1 MQGRLGA
8 VLTSGLAAVAIALAM
23 LQAFVVSRSHART
36 AQASV
41 SGPMGPSNRYSVP
54 GNRSA
59 VPWAPF
65 DQPQPDEARNRP
77 GQKPQEQRRT
87 PPPPSRYHSY
97 PPRTGPAPIRKAT
110 A

>member
-8 VLTSGLAAVAIALAM
+8 MLTSGLAAVAIALAM

-41 SGPMGPSNRYSVP
+41 SPLGPSNRFSVP

-59 VPWAPF
+59 IPWAPF
-65 DQPQPDEARNRP
+65 DQQQPDEARRQP
-77 GQKPQEQRRT
+77 AQKQQEQQHA

>member
-8 VLTSGLAAVAIALAM
+8 VLTSGLAAIAIALAM
-23 LQAFVVSRSHART
+23 LQAFVVSRSHVRS

-41 SGPMGPSNRYSVP
+41 SPLGPTNRFSAP
-54 GNRSA
+54 GGRSA
-59 VPWAPF
+59 VPWTPF
-65 DQPQPDEARNRP
+65 DQPQPDEARGTRP
-77 GQKPQEQRRT
+77 QQKPEERRA

-97 PPRTGPAPIRKAT
+97 PPRVGPSPARKAT

>member
-8 VLTSGLAAVAIALAM
+8 MLTSGLAAIAIALAM
-23 LQAFVVSRSHART
+23 LQAFVVSRSHSRT

-41 SGPMGPSNRYSVP
+41 SPMGPSNRFSAP

-59 VPWAPF
+59 IPWSPF

-77 GQKPQEQRRT
+77 AQKQQEHRRT
-87 PPPPSRYHSY
+87 PPPPSRFHSY
-97 PPRTGPAPIRKAT
+97 PPRTGPVPIRKAT

>member
-8 VLTSGLAAVAIALAM
+8 VLTSGLAAIAIALAM
-23 LQAFVVSRSHART
+23 FQAFVVSRGHARS

-41 SGPMGPSNRYSVP
+41 SPLGPSNRFSVQ
-54 GNRSA
+54 GGRSGI
-59 VPWAPF
+59 PWLPF
-65 DQPQPDEARNRP
+65 DLGEPDEARSRP
-77 GQKPQEQRRT
+77 AQKQREERRT

-97 PPRTGPAPIRKAT
+97 PPRVGPAPARKAT

>member
-8 VLTSGLAAVAIALAM
+8 VLTSGLAAIAIALAM
-23 LQAFVVSRSHART
+23 LQAFVVSRSHVRS

-41 SGPMGPSNRYSVP
+41 SPLGPSNRFSVP
-54 GNRSA
+54 GGRSA
-59 VPWAPF
+59 IPWLPF
-65 DQPQPDEARNRP
+65 DQPQPDEARSRP
-77 GQKPQEQRRT
+77 AQKQREERRT

-97 PPRTGPAPIRKAT
+97 PPRVGPAPARKAT